1 MSTTSCLSQQLT
13 SGDPSNG
20 VGLGWEL
27 DKTEH
32 GDARISHDGGMLGY
46 SAYIAVLPGRGFGV
60 VLLTNQS
67 GVLEDLRKLGS
78 RLTEGL
84 AR

>member
-1 MSTTSCLSQQLT
+1 
-13 SGDPSNG
+13 
-20 VGLGWEL
+20 
-27 DKTEH
+27 
-32 GDARISHDGGMLGY
+32 MLGY
-46 SAYIAVLPGRGFGV
+46 SASIAVLPGRAFGV